1 MNEEPTTA
9 AIQRYLDALPE
20 DAAAEPIVCEPL
32 ERAAT
37 RLRMSC
43 AALLC
48 RGYPWLTRP
57 PLNLETD
64 EILGGVVASLL
75 TANADGPLANRA
87 PILRARSTCVG
98 SSITGR

>member
-9 AIQRYLDALPE
+9 AIQRYLDALPQ
-20 DAAAEPIVCEPL
+20 DAAAELIVRELL
-32 ERAAT
+32 ERAVA
-37 RLRMSC
+37 RSRMLC

-48 RGYPWLTRP
+48 CGYPWLTRP

-87 PILRARSTCVG
+87 PFLRARSATRALAV
-98 SSITGR
+98 